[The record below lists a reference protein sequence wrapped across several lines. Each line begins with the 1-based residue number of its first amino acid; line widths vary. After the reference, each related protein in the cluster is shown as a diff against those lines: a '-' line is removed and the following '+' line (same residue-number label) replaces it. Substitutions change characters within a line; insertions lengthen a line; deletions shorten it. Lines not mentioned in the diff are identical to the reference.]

1 MLSREGRVTE
11 PAPAA
16 AVGSAIEGG
25 VLVTGAGLIGSLT
38 ARAVE
43 QAGGR
48 AMLLDIA
55 PQEAAI
61 RSLGFRGD
69 ILKADVAD
77 GGALTLIVRQSGV
90 RSIVQTAV
98 VQSRTLWE
106 HPLLAVSVNIGGALN
121 ALEAA
126 RACAL
131 DRVILAGS
139 STVMYASFE
148 LARSLG
154 LPSLPEDMPS
164 ALVSGRQPTLYAA
177 AKAAVEQFAA
187 IYADRFGIDAVVL
200 RYAAVLG
207 HWDGPL
213 ALPSEAVRA
222 LVVPALRDKPACLA
236 DPLLTWAGI
245 EEFVD
250 ARDCAAAALRALQAP
265 QPSQVVFNIAY
276 PEPVTHGNL
285 VDAVRRRFPHLVVRN
300 GCGHERGFAGY
311 PAPRPAMSDVTA
323 AERLL
328 DFRAQ
333 RTLQDSVDWIIEV
346 ER

>member
-1 MLSREGRVTE
+1 M
-11 PAPAA
+11 
-16 AVGSAIEGG
+16 
-25 VLVTGAGLIGSLT
+25 LVTGAGLIGSLT
-38 ARAVE
+38 ACAIE

-48 AMLLDIA
+48 AVLLDIA
-55 PQEAAI
+55 PQEAAV
-61 RSLGFRGD
+61 RKLGFCGD
-69 ILKADVAD
+69 ILVADVAD
-77 GGALTLIVRQSGV
+77 GEAMTRIVQQSGV
-90 RSIVQTAV
+90 RSIVHTAV

-106 HPLLAVSVNIGGALN
+106 QPSLAVSVNIGGAVN

-131 DRVILAGS
+131 DRVVLAGS
-139 STVMYASFE
+139 STVTYASFE
-148 LARSLG
+148 IARNLG

-187 IYADRFGIDAVVL
+187 IYADRFGVATVVL

-213 ALPSEAVRA
+213 ALPTEAVRA
-222 LVVPALRDKPACLA
+222 LVVPALRDEPACLA

-265 QPSQVVFNIAY
+265 QPSQVVFNIAH
-276 PEPVTHGNL
+276 PAPVTHENL

-300 GCGHERGFAGY
+300 GCGHDRGFAGY
-311 PAPRPAMSDVTA
+311 PAPRPAMSDVMA
-323 AERLL
+323 AERAL

-333 RTLQDSVDWIIEV
+333 RTLQDSVDWIVDV
-346 ER
+346 ERQLLTRE